1 LDTSERKK
9 EKRRMKDEYLTL
21 FEAAR
26 ALVTYIDKE
35 HVFDKTASMGCGGID
50 TFQSDTF
57 YELIAEARRAIDEVE
72 NGLKS
77 SE

>member
-1 LDTSERKK
+1 
-9 EKRRMKDEYLTL
+9 LTL